1 MNKFLSFMGLA
12 CRAGAVVSG
21 EFASEKAVKEGKAR
35 LGIVAADASE
45 NTRKL
50 FSDKCTYYDVPII
63 VYGNKEELG
72 HAIGKEYRASLAV
85 TQQSFADGLIQRF
98 DELKTE

>member
-1 MNKFLSFMGLA
+1 MGLA

-35 LGIVAADASE
+35 LVIVAADASE

-50 FSDKCTYYDVPII
+50 FSDKCAYYDVPII
-63 VYGNKEELG
+63 VYGNKEEPG

>member
-1 MNKFLSFMGLA
+1 MGLA

-35 LGIVAADASE
+35 LVIVAADASE

-50 FSDKCTYYDVPII
+50 FSDKCAYYDVPII

>member
-1 MNKFLSFMGLA
+1 MGLA

-35 LGIVAADASE
+35 LVIVAADASE